1 MNITHYAL
9 YELYIDQTKTNKTC
23 LQTHSKRN
31 HTVDDISYNFIFN
44 KMNEELNLIFKYN
57 NLIGNLNRICFIK
70 CHIDSDGEINSSL
83 LILFREA

>member
-9 YELYIDQTKTNKTC
+9 YELYIDQTKNSI
-23 LQTHSKRN
+23 Q
-31 HTVDDISYNFIFN
+31 DDISYNLTFN
-44 KMNEELNLIFKYN
+44 KMIEELNLIFKYN

>member
-9 YELYIDQTKTNKTC
+9 YELYIDQTKTNK
-23 LQTHSKRN
+23 
-31 HTVDDISYNFIFN
+31 ISYNFIFN